1 MSSLRALPGSPPS
14 RLPLGLSA
22 LHELEAATASEWGS
36 KGGYSPQ
43 DETLASVLGL
53 PEVVLGCEGWMRGG
67 VLSETDPLSLRP
79 LFLNQ
84 ELSAAGVWQGRLRAR
99 HSGGLA
105 RLLEKLFKSEDD
117 VPVWVMT
124 LWNAALSSAR
134 WVHSL
139 HGAVFPHL
147 TLSRDD
153 MVATFSQ
160 AVDWHGCL
168 LRSLAWHPHTDKFAV
183 ALADDSV
190 RVYSGK
196 SDVVPTLKHGMQK
209 GVAALAWKPL
219 SASGLAVA
227 CRSCVLVWTVDPSSL
242 STRPSAVCAQVL
254 SCPGSGPVTALAWA
268 PQGHLLLSASPAHT
282 TITVWD
288 VATESC
294 TSVPCPGGGGVSLLV
309 WAPSGGRVL
318 AATPSPMFRVFETRT
333 WTCEKWPTM
342 AGRCQ
347 AACWGPGGTHLLF
360 AVQGE
365 TLIYGLTFSTAA
377 DCTESTVGGARAASV
392 CVDLSSI
399 DMQTADETSITLG
412 GEVQSMVWDPCGER
426 LAVLI
431 IGKTSPHVCV
441 HSCLAVFKTR
451 LHPVFELLPCGF
463 VQGEEGATPQLMAFH
478 PSFRQGALLSV
489 GWSNGHVSYIPFY
502 FARCENPL
510 HCGGAAAIEPSRSL
524 GLFSEL

>member
-1 MSSLRALPGSPPS
+1 MSSLRALPRSPPS

-22 LHELEAATASEWGS
+22 LHELEATSSEWSS

-84 ELSAAGVWQGRLRAR
+84 ELSAAGVWQGRPRAR

-160 AVDWHGCL
+160 AVDC
-168 LRSLAWHPHTDKFAV
+168 
-183 ALADDSV
+183 
-190 RVYSGK
+190 
-196 SDVVPTLKHGMQK
+196 DVVPTLKHGLQK

-294 TSVPCPGGGGVSLLV
+294 ASVPCPGGGGVSLLV

-365 TLIYGLTFSTAA
+365 PLIYGLTFSTAA
-377 DCTESTVGGARAASV
+377 DCTESTVGGAQAASV

-431 IGKTSPHVCV
+431 IGV

-510 HCGGAAAIEPSRSL
+510 HCGAAAATIEPSRSL